1 MWWTIKGYIVY
12 QKKILPDTCEKCFGI
27 NHGGK
32 LDKGSGLTI
41 FNPLNNYHVHI
52 RFFFHEI
59 FVDGILF
66 LC

>member
-32 LDKGSGLTI
+32 LDKGSGLYNVT
-41 FNPLNNYHVHI
+41 FVTMPLVSTSEPY
-52 RFFFHEI
+52 EP
-59 FVDGILF
+59 LY
-66 LC
+66 